1 MAHRSDLSDPR
12 RCRPVRLTD
21 VPEQQR
27 LTAARI
33 AVRAEWDPQ
42 ERQAILFAA
51 LFPSDTV
58 YFIAESRAA

>member
-1 MAHRSDLSDPR
+1 MSERSDLRDPR
-12 RCRPVRLTD
+12 RCKPVRLTD
-21 VPEQQR
+21 IPEQTR
-27 LTAARI
+27 LAAARV
-33 AVRAEWDPQ
+33 AVRTEVDPN